1 LRGNTGHPTHAQTSA
16 LAVEISDAL
25 ERGQAFLL
33 VFLKKFRFFY
43 SKMLNLIEKEVF
55 WRKSCEF
62 LVNKKL

>member
-1 LRGNTGHPTHAQTSA
+1 
-16 LAVEISDAL
+16 VEISDAL

>member
-1 LRGNTGHPTHAQTSA
+1 
-16 LAVEISDAL
+16 VEISDAL

-33 VFLKKFRFFY
+33 VFLQNLDFFC
-43 SKMLNLIEKEVF
+43 SKMPNSIEKEVF